1 MIAWQLRRAARS
13 PLAPA
18 FLALVLLAYDAG
30 FYLARLEPARART
43 SALTQEVAQRRADA
57 SANRQAAAAPGEN
70 PQAEL
75 ARFYSMLA
83 PAHSVQDV
91 LDRLHKAA
99 ADSGLAVQQAE
110 YRPASEPGGR
120 LLRHEIVLP
129 LRGRYP
135 EIRRFLSQVTREM
148 PALALDSVSIHRANI
163 AAETGEAQVRLTLFA
178 EAGR

>member
-1 MIAWQLRRAARS
+1 MIAWRLRRAARS

-18 FLALVLLAYDAG
+18 LLALALLGVDAG
-30 FYLARLEPARART
+30 FYFTRLEPAKARA
-43 SALTQEVAQRRADA
+43 SALAQDLMQRRAD
-57 SANRQAAAAPGEN
+57 SAATRRAAPDEN

-83 PAHSVQDV
+83 PAPSVQDV
-91 LDRLHKAA
+91 LDRLHSAA
-99 ADSGLAVQQAE
+99 ADAGLAVQQAE

-135 EIRRFLSQVTREM
+135 EIRRYLSQVTREM
-148 PALALDSVSIHRANI
+148 PGLTLDSVSIQRANI
-163 AAETGEAQVRLTLFA
+163 AAETGEAQVRMTLFA
-178 EAGR
+178 QAGR